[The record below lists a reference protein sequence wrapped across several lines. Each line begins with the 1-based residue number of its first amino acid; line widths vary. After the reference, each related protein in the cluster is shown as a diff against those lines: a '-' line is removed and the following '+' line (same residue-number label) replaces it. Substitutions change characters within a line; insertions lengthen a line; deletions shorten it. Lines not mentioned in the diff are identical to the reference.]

1 MERELHVLNAEYFSF
16 NTESCVDLHPLAKCV
31 YQERFCMLRDE
42 RKDCDL
48 LVKLVVQLMM
58 NSPNNQFKQ
67 SALIN

>member
-1 MERELHVLNAEYFSF
+1 MERELHVLNAEYVSL

-31 YQERFCMLRDE
+31 YQECFCMLRDE

-48 LVKLVVQLMM
+48 LVKLVALML
-58 NSPNNQFKQ
+58 NSANNQFKQ